1 MFVQELWPEAAS
13 STKWIMWL
21 DPSCIN
27 SIPRQKLAAVIR
39 STAKEHKSLVV
50 KVLENL
56 FLFDSFF
63 IVSLFL
69 LSRLVFSAGVLSEE

>member
-1 MFVQELWPEAAS
+1 
-13 STKWIMWL
+13 MWL
-21 DPSCIN
+21 DPSYIN
-27 SIPRQKLAAVIR
+27 SSPFQKLAAVIQ

-56 FLFDSFF
+56 FLLDSLF